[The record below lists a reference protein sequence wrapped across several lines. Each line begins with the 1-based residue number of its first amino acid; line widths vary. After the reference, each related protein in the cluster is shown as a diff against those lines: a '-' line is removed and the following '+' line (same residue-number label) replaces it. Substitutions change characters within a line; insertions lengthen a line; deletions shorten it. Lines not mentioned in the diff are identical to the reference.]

1 MLEKNVLRT
10 MYSLRADDIVPVMEE
25 LPELLKNL
33 GFKQLTDTN
42 ATSLRGDNVV
52 MFFCAKNSHFC
63 YGIIDNVTSG
73 GTINFVHANRE
84 PSEEEEYDGYDSHY
98 MAPKH
103 FGKYLYKVI
112 SETRLVNDE
121 NLKNAGFRPL
131 SEASP
136 SEMPLGCLVLL
147 HHKESH
153 ITFPV
158 IVRVLSHDFE
168 GDHRLLYWRQSGIVV
183 GQWDTGVIM
192 DHVNHSFSEYEYLV
206 LS

>member
-33 GFKQLTDTN
+33 GFKQLTETN
-42 ATSLRGDNVV
+42 ATSLHNGNVV
-52 MFFCAKNSHFC
+52 LFFNCKSNIFSS
-63 YGIIDNVTSG
+63 GIIDNVTSG
-73 GTINFVHANRE
+73 HTINFVHAQHE
-84 PSEEEEYDGYDSHY
+84 LSEAEEYHGYGSDHMDSN
-98 MAPKH
+98 H

-112 SETRLVNDE
+112 SETRFANDE

-147 HHKESH
+147 HSKGSH
-153 ITFPV
+153 FTFPV
-158 IVRVLSHDFE
+158 IVRGLSHKFE